1 MPDVIK
7 LRIKRQQNPN
17 AASYWENFAIPYRP
31 NMNII
36 SVLMEIQ
43 KNPVTAE
50 GKKTTPVA
58 WDCNCLEEV
67 CGACSMLINGKARQA
82 CSALIDPLSM
92 PIKLEPFSKFPC
104 VRDLQVD
111 RSSMFANL
119 IRAKAWIP
127 IDGTYALGEGPRMSQ
142 ADQEASYPYSRC
154 MTCGCCLE
162 VCPQFMPIRTEGD
175 KKTNFIGA
183 QVIGQVRLFNAHPTG
198 ARNAHE
204 RVEALLDEGGIAECG
219 NAQNCVRAC
228 PKEIPLTDAIAE
240 MNRDA
245 VNQAIIGWFKH

>member
-1 MPDVIK
+1 MPDAIQ
-7 LRIKRQQNPN
+7 LRIKRQKDPH
-17 AASYWENFAIPYRP
+17 SKPYWENFSIPYRP

-43 KNPVTAE
+43 KNPVTAD
-50 GKKTTPVA
+50 GQKTTPVG

-82 CSALIDPLSM
+82 CSALIDQLAQ
-92 PIKLEPFSKFPC
+92 PIRLEPFSKFPC

-127 IDGTYALGEGPRMSQ
+127 IDGTYPLGEGPRLLP
-142 ADQEASYPYSRC
+142 QEAESNYLYSRC

-162 VCPQFMPIRTEGD
+162 VCPQFMPIRTEED
-175 KKTNFIGA
+175 KRKNFVGA

-198 ARNAHE
+198 KSNAHE
-204 RVEALLDEGGIAECG
+204 RIEALLDEGGIAECG

-245 VNQAIIGWFKH
+245 AKQAITGWFKR